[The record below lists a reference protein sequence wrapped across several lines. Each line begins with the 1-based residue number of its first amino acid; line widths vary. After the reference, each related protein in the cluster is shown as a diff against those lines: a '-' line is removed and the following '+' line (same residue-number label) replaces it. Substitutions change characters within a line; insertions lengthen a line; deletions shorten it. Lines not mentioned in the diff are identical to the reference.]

1 MGTVT
6 KDVIVWLGWIGR
18 CLPHDFHALL
28 LHFPRLPLL
37 HLTLSLGLLSR
48 EIYKQCKRCR
58 FFSYIN
64 VVIVKP
70 KP

>member
-28 LHFPRLPLL
+28 LYFPRLPLL
-37 HLTLSLGLLSR
+37 HLTLSLSDCFLERYTSNANG
-48 EIYKQCKRCR
+48 
-58 FFSYIN
+58 
-64 VVIVKP
+64 VVSFLI
-70 KP
+70 